1 MAIEPELQAQVDA
14 QLMEQGA
21 FAPLDLLFNS
31 GRLIY
36 SDYESWRRREM
47 DLLDDVLMGDRG
59 KILAELERAAAYARS
74 IGLVEQ
80 AQEFFA
86 WGDASVRA
94 GHPAGGGH
102 AAGTG
107 HAAVGAGAAA
117 VASGEARVGVVGGGE
132 AGARAPGKPLRI
144 SAEPKLHRLI
154 GCRYLPA
161 QSAPQMDLFFDNPV
175 VTLTN
180 GIARAL
186 CARNVLEGQRQ
197 LDRLYVQAP
206 NHPDLAAF
214 DRLVGGLDDLS
225 RPIENPASRL
235 EFLESIAPTAR
246 HLLGSGSRDYLSP
259 LWRHLA
265 DALAEHAFSPDEP
278 NLHRSF
284 ALSQAQ
290 DWVGV
295 SESIVAEAGWWSH
308 PPLCLR
314 LADSAFR
321 RRRRVEALTAWC
333 YLCWVAPDQVAAA
346 VERLRQSDLSGLWQA
361 FLDCEEDCAADSAGS
376 SSAPALTARDFP
388 AWLLLRE
395 PGLARQLSVDLP
407 RGDSPAEERYR
418 CVHRWIHAHRAHLQ
432 DEEMALR
439 RQLQQ
444 SHPVLFAVLKKS
456 VAGR

>member
-1 MAIEPELQAQVDA
+1 MAIEAELQAQVDA

-36 SDYESWRRREM
+36 SDYETWRRREM

-80 AQEFFA
+80 PQEFFA
-86 WGDASVRA
+86 WEREG
-94 GHPAGGGH
+94 
-102 AAGTG
+102 
-107 HAAVGAGAAA
+107 VGAAN
-117 VASGEARVGVVGGGE
+117 
-132 AGARAPGKPLRI
+132 KPLRI
-144 SAEPKLHRLI
+144 SAEPRLHRLI

-186 CARNVLEGQRQ
+186 CARNVIEGQRQ

-206 NHPDLAAF
+206 NHADLAAF
-214 DRLVGGLDDLS
+214 DRLLGGLDDLS
-225 RPIENPASRL
+225 RPVEDPAARL
-235 EFLESIAPTAR
+235 AFLEAIAPAAR

-265 DALAEHAFSPDEP
+265 DALAGQPFSPDEP

-290 DWVGV
+290 DWIGV
-295 SESIVAEAGWWSH
+295 SESIVSEADWWSH

-333 YLCWVAPDQVAAA
+333 YLCWMAPEQVAAA
-346 VERLRQSDLSGLWQA
+346 VERLRQADLSGLWQL
-361 FLDCEEDCAADSAGS
+361 FLDCEEDPAPSATPG
-376 SSAPALTARDFP
+376 PILTARDFP
-388 AWLLLRE
+388 AWLLLHE

-407 RGDSPAEERYR
+407 RGSSPAEESYR
-418 CVHRWIHAHRAHLQ
+418 CVHRWIHAHRAHRQ
-432 DEEMALR
+432 EEDMALR
-439 RQLQQ
+439 RSLQQ
-444 SHPVLFAVLKKS
+444 SHPVLFGVLKRS
-456 VAGR
+456 VGK

>member
-1 MAIEPELQAQVDA
+1 MAIEAELQAQVDT

-36 SDYESWRRREM
+36 SDYEAWRRREM
-47 DLLDDVLMGDRG
+47 DLLDDVLMGDRA

-80 AQEFFA
+80 PQEFFA
-86 WGDASVRA
+86 WGRTSA
-94 GHPAGGGH
+94 GVGGGTG
-102 AAGTG
+102 AAVEPG
-107 HAAVGAGAAA
+107 AAVTARAAVTAGVGAGAMN
-117 VASGEARVGVVGGGE
+117 
-132 AGARAPGKPLRI
+132 KPLRI
-144 SAEPKLHRLI
+144 SAEPRLQRLI

-186 CARNVLEGQRQ
+186 CARNATEGQRQ

-214 DRLVGGLDDLS
+214 DRLVGGLDDLN
-225 RPIENPASRL
+225 RPVENPAARL
-235 EFLESIAPTAR
+235 SFLEAIAPTAR

-259 LWRHLA
+259 LWQHLA
-265 DALAEHAFSPDEP
+265 DALVGRAFSPDEP

-290 DWVGV
+290 DWNGV
-295 SESIVAEAGWWSH
+295 SETICAAAQWWLH

-333 YLCWVAPDQVAAA
+333 YLCWAAPEQVT
-346 VERLRQSDLSGLWQA
+346 VGLERLRQADLTGLWQL
-361 FLDCEEDCAADSAGS
+361 FLDCEEDSEPGASPGTT
-376 SSAPALTARDFP
+376 LTARDFP
-388 AWLLLRE
+388 AWLLLHE

-407 RGDSPAEERYR
+407 RGSSPAEERYR
-418 CVHRWIHAHRAHLQ
+418 CVHRWIHAHRAHRQ
-432 DEEMALR
+432 EEEMALR
-439 RQLQQ
+439 RSLQQ
-444 SHPVLFAVLKKS
+444 SHPVLFAVLKRS
-456 VAGR
+456 VEAE

>member
-86 WGDASVRA
+86 WGDAL
-94 GHPAGGGH
+94 
-102 AAGTG
+102 
-107 HAAVGAGAAA
+107 AGAA
-117 VASGEARVGVVGGGE
+117 GEARVELGVD
-132 AGARAPGKPLRI
+132 GARAAGKPLRI

-265 DALAEHAFSPDEP
+265 DALAQHAFSPDEP

-361 FLDCEEDCAADSAGS
+361 FLDCEEDCAADSASS